1 MAQFARP
8 NGQSGVANITGTPDS
23 INRYANVDESV
34 ASDTDYVYGTNN
46 TTHQIDFSL
55 SAVTD
60 PASSTGHVLRYR
72 VAKTNAGVVDGGGNS
87 VDVTVE
93 VRQSGTLIAS
103 DVARTVD
110 GTWTTYSYTLTAAE
124 ADAITD
130 YTALQIRFFGTAS
143 GGGPSSRR
151 AGALSW
157 AEFEVPNS
165 GVSGSGGV
173 TIPAVSLSGSGTAT
187 DPGVIASGGVGLGFS
202 VSGSGVVS
210 NPVSGSGGISL
221 PFSLSGSGTVL
232 NPISGSGGV
241 AFGFGLSGSGTHTA
255 PAASGSGGASF
266 GFSISGSGTVT
277 NPIGLQLLI
286 NSVDHLDFV
295 TDRSISLKNTAYSQ
309 TGVLS
314 FQLQGP
320 PGAFSVA
327 VEDEV
332 ILGVGSD
339 RFYAGKV
346 RNLKEKSYQFDN
358 WIVIDVDC
366 QDYTTLLSD
375 DVIDTNGV
383 YDATLSSGD
392 KARIEDLI
400 TTFGTKGVTA
410 GAEVLELRA
419 TMPTQDFTGKTL
431 AEAIADVLKLSDG
444 QFYVDYDKK
453 LHTFDSSGETNAAPF
468 SLSDDPD
475 NVSSFGYKNLQ
486 LPQDSV
492 GLKNA
497 VYVIPGG
504 DLVPLWYEDA
514 ASIATYGRREAVIKD
529 ERVTV
534 QATQDAYGA
543 AFLADHANPRRTGS
557 LTLYEAGLRAG
568 MDVQITSA
576 LHGLVGEAFRIVS
589 VTTTYPVSDAPT
601 YQIEFGDE
609 PITLAGQ
616 VSGISARVSQI
627 AERTNTVEQS
637 IADLSVGG
645 ANLLLDSSFEIDSSP
660 AWEVGSLWVKGH
672 DSQDPFNLDHTAR
685 LVTSGTASGDLAT
698 VDFTL
703 VDRTDDWWF
712 SFWSYLSAY
721 TAGEAHAD
729 VREYDINGV
738 LLATNTITIDAAESG
753 WTRHSLHF
761 GPNDVNRIA
770 FNADTDRVK
779 IAFYADTS
787 PTLTWEIDGVQLER
801 GNVLTAYAPYP
812 SELLDGS
819 VGTTKIEDGSVT
831 TEKLIANAV
840 TAGKIAAGSITA
852 EHIAASGISADA
864 LKSGSLTLGGLPDSP
879 DVLVVYDADGEEIGR
894 WGEDGLLITDASD
907 SMLKV
912 RLANGVLEF
921 SSDGGT
927 SWTTAITGEG
937 ISADAIQLGTFPGGQ
952 NNVPNSGFELREFAT
967 ALSKLWTSATDW
979 QGHLASTDINLD
991 DTGSSG
997 NLRMTTVTY

>member
-8 NGQSGVANITGTPDS
+8 DGTTSAANITGTPDDT
-23 INRYANVDESV
+23 NRHTNIDETT
-34 ASDTDYVYGTNN
+34 ASDTDYVYGGNN
-46 TTHQIDFSL
+46 LTSRHEVTL
-55 SAVTD
+55 SDVTD
-60 PASSTGHVLRYR
+60 PGSSTGHTFRYR
-72 VAKTNAGVVDGGGNS
+72 IARTNSGTVDGTGNS
-87 VDVTVE
+87 VDVTVALY
-93 VRQSGTLIAS
+93 QGPTLIAT
-103 DVARTVD
+103 DTAKTAT
-110 GTWTTYSYTLTAAE
+110 GTWTTYSYTLTGTE

-130 YTALQIRFFGTAS
+130 YTALRLRMDTTSS
-143 GGGPSSRR
+143 GGSPSVRR
-151 AGALSW
+151 GAAWSW
-157 AEFEVPNS
+157 AEFEIADPPAGITGS
-165 GVSGSGGV
+165 GGITIPAVALSGSAIESIIGSGGV
-173 TIPAVSLSGSGTAT
+173 TVPATSFSASGSAS
-187 DPGVIASGGVGLGFS
+187 DPGILGTGGVSFG
-202 VSGSGVVS
+202 
-210 NPVSGSGGISL
+210 
-221 PFSLSGSGTVL
+221 FSLSGSGTHSI
-232 NPISGSGGV
+232 P
-241 AFGFGLSGSGTHTA
+241 
-255 PAASGSGGASF
+255 PASGSGGGSF
-266 GFSISGSGTVT
+266 GFSLSGTGTVD
-277 NPIGLQLLI
+277 NPPSLELLVNGI
-286 NSVDHLDFV
+286 DLLDYV

-616 VSGISARVSQI
+616 VSGISAGVSQI